1 MIVTNNTQP
10 ATAATGQQPGSS
22 TVAPTESV
30 TLRHNAQ
37 QLRRADSNKSGQNV
51 PNNAQQIGSGSGGG
65 GAGAGG
71 PVLANNQ
78 LHSPMMNSA
87 GQQRSALTGKP
98 RPSQFQHN
106 VTGNVGG
113 ASSVS
118 SPALLHSVSAT
129 GTVPLSPHHMAT
141 SNERLP
147 CSFHFICSRYLLF
160 VVYLLLLLSLIVNT
174 FLHFIIYGSNMS
186 IGALFIDIHHRY
198 ELVIGDYYSL
208 DPHITTAIN
217 MNRDQYPWT
226 PHNPSS
232 SPASPNHR
240 PEQLHCDR
248 DNFLSLLDEFYHNP
262 KHSLDNN
269 NNNNNYDAD
278 SSRLGDQLFGNPRL
292 QPPSSSSS
300 FSGRAKSYPKIFTNF
315 NRDQQQSPKKSPG
328 STDEE
333 QLYYSSSSTSSNSR
347 VDEASAASR
356 LTPAESQ
363 WQAQK
368 RSEHRLLIIEVAAL
382 ILLFVLVLTQIIG
395 MVAVMRKHPLLLI
408 LVTAVDS
415 VLFCLLVYVSTVGL
429 LTLLLLA
436 VLTGFWFILQ
446 LKFGATKSSQKVVR
460 LKEDLAEILREVIS
474 QSGGR
479 MTPCVHVS
487 MEQYEAM
494 TQQMLHRYSSPVVYC
509 PHYCESLC

>member
-1 MIVTNNTQP
+1 MIVTNNQAAAAAASGAVNSQAGSSAVP
-10 ATAATGQQPGSS
+10 AT
-22 TVAPTESV
+22 ENV

-37 QLRRADSNKSGQNV
+37 QLRRADSNKSGPNV
-51 PNNAQQIGSGSGGG
+51 PNNAQQTAGGG
-65 GAGAGG
+65 GGGGG

-78 LHSPMMNSA
+78 LHSPMMMNS
-87 GQQRSALTGKP
+87 GMNSSQQRSGVSKP

-118 SPALLHSVSAT
+118 SPALLHSVSST
-129 GTVPLSPHHMAT
+129 GSVPLVQQHSVLS
-141 SNERLP
+141 SNEKLP

-217 MNRDQYPWT
+217 LNRDHYPWAT
-226 PHNPSS
+226 NNPSS
-232 SPASPNHR
+232 SMSPNLQHR
-240 PEQLHCDR
+240 PDQLRCDR

-269 NNNNNYDAD
+269 YDAD
-278 SSRLGDQLFGNPRL
+278 PSHLGDQLYGNTRL
-292 QPPSSSSS
+292 QPPTSSS
-300 FSGRAKSYPKIFTNF
+300 GRPKSYPKIFTNF
-315 NRDQQQSPKKSPG
+315 NRDQQQSGKKSPSG
-328 STDEE
+328 TDEE
-333 QLYYSSSSTSSNSR
+333 QLYYSSSSTSNSR
-347 VDEASAASR
+347 VDDFSAALGR

-363 WQAQK
+363 WEAQK
-368 RSEHRLLIIEVAAL
+368 RSEHRLLVIEVAAL

-395 MVAVMRKHPLLLI
+395 MVAVMRKHAFLLI

-436 VLTGFWFILQ
+436 VLSGFWFILQ
-446 LKFGATKSSQKVVR
+446 LKFGAKKCIQKVTR
-460 LKEDLAEILREVIS
+460 LKEDMASEMREVIS

>member
-1 MIVTNNTQP
+1 MIVTNNQASP
-10 ATAATGQQPGSS
+10 AAGAVNSQSGSS
-22 TVAPTESV
+22 TLPGTSENV

-37 QLRRADSNKSGQNV
+37 QLRRADSNKPGPNV
-51 PNNAQQIGSGSGGG
+51 PNNAQQMGGG
-65 GAGAGG
+65 GG
-71 PVLANNQ
+71 PMVANNQ
-78 LHSPMMNSA
+78 LHSPMMINSGS
-87 GQQRSALTGKP
+87 GQQRSGLSTSKA

-118 SPALLHSVSAT
+118 SPALLHSVSTT
-129 GTVPLSPHHMAT
+129 GSVPLAPHHSMV
-141 SNERLP
+141 EKLP

-160 VVYLLLLLSLIVNT
+160 VVYLLLLLSLIFNT

-217 MNRDQYPWT
+217 INRDHYPWAT
-226 PHNPSS
+226 NNPSTS
-232 SPASPNHR
+232 MSPNLQHR
-240 PEQLHCDR
+240 PDQLHCDR

-262 KHSLDNN
+262 KHSLDS
-269 NNNNNYDAD
+269 NYDAD
-278 SSRLGDQLFGNPRL
+278 PSHLGDQLYGNTRL
-292 QPPSSSSS
+292 QPPTSSS
-300 FSGRAKSYPKIFTNF
+300 GRPKSYPKIFTSF
-315 NRDQQQSPKKSPG
+315 NRDQQQSAKKSP
-328 STDEE
+328 SNSDEE

-347 VDEASAASR
+347 VDDSSPALSR

-363 WQAQK
+363 WEAQK
-368 RSEHRLLIIEVAAL
+368 RSEHRLLVIEVAAL
-382 ILLFVLVLTQIIG
+382 ILLFLLVLTQIIG

-415 VLFCLLVYVSTVGL
+415 ILFCLLVYVSTFGL
-429 LTLLLLA
+429 LFLLLMA
-436 VLTGFWFILQ
+436 VLSGFWFILQ
-446 LKFGATKSSQKVVR
+446 LKFGAKKCIQKVTR
-460 LKEDLAEILREVIS
+460 LKEDMASEMREVIS